1 MRFTQGVSGVISPH
15 GGELINLEVNGEQKQ
30 NLLSEIPSL
39 KTLSVDR
46 WVLSDIEC
54 LATGAFSPL
63 QGFLGQRD
71 YESVI
76 ENMRLTDGTIWPIP
90 ITLSVD
96 EQTAASMQTG
106 EKVVLQG
113 PDGVDYA
120 ILTVEDVYRPDKG
133 KEVRHVFRTEGD
145 AHPGVRRVYE
155 RPSVYVGGKL
165 DVLERPQPK
174 GFEEVYFTPTETRHL
189 FQEFGWQK
197 VVGFQTRNPIHRA
210 HEYIQKCA
218 LEMVDGLFIHPLV
231 GETKADDIPAD
242 IRLASYRILLDKYYP
257 KDRVW
262 LGVYPASMR
271 YAGPREAV
279 LHALVRKNYGCTHFI
294 VGRDHAGVGDYY
306 GTYDAQKIFGE
317 FANED
322 LGIEPLCFEHA
333 FYCRACGGMTSF
345 KTCPHDERDHLK
357 LSGTK
362 VRKMLSNGES
372 LPPEFTRPEV
382 AEMLRRGMQK
392 KLLM

>member
-1 MRFTQGVSGVISPH
+1 
-15 GGELINLEVNGEQKQ
+15 
-30 NLLSEIPSL
+30 
-39 KTLSVDR
+39 
-46 WVLSDIEC
+46 
-54 LATGAFSPL
+54 
-63 QGFLGQRD
+63 
-71 YESVI
+71 
-76 ENMRLTDGTIWPIP
+76 
-90 ITLSVD
+90 TLSVD

-231 GETKADDIPAD
+231 GETKSDDLDALT
-242 IRLASYRILLDKYYP
+242 RFRCYERIIEAYYP
-257 KDRVW
+257 TERVA
-262 LGVYPASMR
+262 LAAFPASMR
-271 YAGPREAV
+271 YAGPREAIF
-279 LHALVRKNYGCTHFI
+279 HALCRKNYGCTHFI
-294 VGRDHAGVGDYY
+294 VGRDHAGVGNYY
-306 GTYDAQKIFGE
+306 GTYDAQEIFDRFDPDE
-317 FANED
+317 I
-322 LGIEPLCFEHA
+322 GIQPL
-333 FYCRACGGMTSF
+333 
-345 KTCPHDERDHLK
+345 K
-357 LSGTK
+357 
-362 VRKMLSNGES
+362 
-372 LPPEFTRPEV
+372 
-382 AEMLRRGMQK
+382 
-392 KLLM
+392 